1 MKRLCLT
8 EGLPQ
13 RMVLSEKKLE
23 TRKFNGPYKN
33 CVVTERMN
41 GDLRVLFSAVSAKS
55 GGSAV
60 YIKNLSR
67 CRTLKESPHQFIFLV
82 PPGPA
87 NSLGDLSANIRVI
100 ATTAGLG
107 SPWKRF
113 LWDQLV
119 LRRIVNEQK
128 VDVLVSASDFGM
140 FLPPCREIL
149 MIGNSLY
156 FSSFYSK
163 QILRRKSFKFRLQ
176 LFLRRCLVSLSVMS
190 AKVVVTPSQSMMTLI
205 KQVSASLD
213 GKLFVNH
220 LGVPMEHFSRHQ
232 VPNLRE
238 CKVNGGKRFRILYV
252 SEYNDHK
259 NLTVLLN
266 AVLILRDQGIDD
278 CLLVSTVD
286 PWQFPDVEIVTRK
299 EDHALAVHPLIS
311 PFVKFTG
318 LVPYE
323 DVPKLY
329 AQSDLFVFPSLAE
342 SFGYP
347 LVEAMASGLPVL
359 AADIPICREI
369 CGEAAIYF
377 NPLNAEDLA
386 QRIITLR
393 DNPERRKELGALGR
407 KRAIEQFDWRDHVKR
422 LLELIDMTAKEK
434 KQLR

>member
-1 MKRLCLT
+1 MDPIPR
-8 EGLPQ
+8 GLEK
-13 RMVLSEKKLE
+13 SESSRACPDKIC
-23 TRKFNGPYKN
+23 TD
-33 CVVTERMN
+33 TERVV
-41 GDLRVLFSAVSAKS
+41 GGIRVLFSAVSAKS

-67 CRTLKESPHQFIFLV
+67 SRTLKESPYEFIFLV
-82 PPGPA
+82 PPVLA
-87 NSLGDLSANIRVI
+87 NSLGELSANIRVI
-100 ATTAGLG
+100 TSRAGLG

-119 LRRIVNEQK
+119 LRQIVKEQM

-140 FLPPCREIL
+140 FYPPCREIL

-163 QILRRKSFKFRLQ
+163 EILPRKSLKFRVQ

-190 AKVVVTPSQSMMTLI
+190 AKVVITPSQSMMTLMR
-205 KQVSASLD
+205 QVIPGLD
-213 GKLFVNH
+213 GKALVNY
-220 LGVPMEHFSRHQ
+220 LGVPMELFPSRPS
-232 VPNLRE
+232 PNDGECRE
-238 CKVNGGKRFRILYV
+238 NSGKPFQILYV
-252 SEYNDHK
+252 SEYGDYK
-259 NLTVLLN
+259 NLTVLLK
-266 AVLILRDQGIDD
+266 AVMILSEQGFTDF
-278 CLLVSTVD
+278 LLVSTAD
-286 PWQFPDVEIVTRK
+286 PWQYPDVEAVTRE
-299 EDHALAVHPLIS
+299 EDQALATHPLIS

-323 DVPKLY
+323 DISKLY
-329 AQSDLFVFPSLAE
+329 ADSDLFVFPSLAE

-407 KRAIEQFDWRDHVKR
+407 KRAIEQFEW
-422 LLELIDMTAKEK
+422 
-434 KQLR
+434 